1 MERSLPGSTGF
12 SSIWQN
18 IGKTKNEGIEL
29 SLSSN
34 IISRNDLNWTISA
47 MASRNWNEIIDLAD
61 GKDNRSEGWFIGQPI
76 RVTWDYKK
84 IGIWQIDEA
93 DEARKYKMEPG
104 QIKVIDRDGDFA
116 FTDNDRFI
124 LGQREPKVIASLQN
138 SLRYKNLDF
147 SFNVVGQFGHLIQAG
162 NYTAEWN
169 GDKMIIDAINWWT
182 PLNPT
187 NDWPRAQT
195 AQSNSYTSTLS
206 IFDGDFIKMQ
216 NISLG
221 YDLRDRKSVV

>member
-1 MERSLPGSTGF
+1 M
-12 SSIWQN
+12 
-18 IGKTKNEGIEL
+18 
-29 SLSSN
+29 
-34 IISRNDLNWTISA
+34 
-47 MASRNWNEIIDLAD
+47 
-61 GKDNRSEGWFIGQPI
+61 
-76 RVTWDYKK
+76 
-84 IGIWQIDEA
+84 
-93 DEARKYKMEPG
+93 
-104 QIKVIDRDGDFA
+104 
-116 FTDNDRFI
+116 
-124 LGQREPKVIASLQN
+124 
-138 SLRYKNLDF
+138 DF

-206 IFDGDFIKMQ
+206 IFDGAFIKMQ

-221 YDLRDRKSVV
+221 YDLSKLVSNMNINKLRIYVQASNPFYIYKAAPSDVNPEQPNTMYTIPSSYVMGVNFNF